1 MNRVSETLHRLRHLE
16 QLAGVKPPIILRKVV
31 LFMLSAVL
39 SLVIVFV
46 LFRQGSLAQEAV
58 YMMGIFVLAA
68 LLWATEALPLFAT
81 AILIIALEVILLANP
96 GGWTGFG
103 FADGPSPDYQ
113 VFLAPLANP
122 VIVLF
127 FGGFLL
133 AHAILKEGVDKAM
146 AGAVLGMFGTSPR
159 CVMLGLMVITAVFS
173 MWMSN
178 TATTAMMITL
188 TVPML
193 SQIPAGDPLRKGLI
207 LSVPFA
213 ANIGGMGTPI
223 ASPPNAVAVSFLS
236 EAGYEI
242 SFLQWVLIA
251 TPLMAGLLLF
261 AWGLLSYLYPP
272 GKNITFA
279 KPVAEP
285 MDGRDWY
292 VVGVLIVT
300 IGLWLTE
307 GWHGLS
313 TAVVALLPAV
323 AFTATGLLTRRDVN
337 SLEWH
342 ILILIMG
349 GIALGVGMQQTG
361 LDKVFVSLIPSQG
374 GVVLGA
380 MVVATML
387 FSTFISNTAAANLLL
402 PIGIAFAAGTTDEGS
417 PGAIVLAVSIALA
430 ASLAMSLPVSTPPNT
445 IAYSQGRL
453 VSGDFIRPG
462 VVIGVVAVLL
472 IVWLG
477 DAVVG
482 FWLDG

>member
-1 MNRVSETLHRLRHLE
+1 M
-16 QLAGVKPPIILRKVV
+16 A
-31 LFMLSAVL
+31 
-39 SLVIVFV
+39 
-46 LFRQGSLAQEAV
+46 
-58 YMMGIFVLAA
+58 GIFVLAA

-81 AILIIALEVILLANP
+81 AILIIALEIILLANP
-96 GGWTGFG
+96 GGWSGFG
-103 FADGPSPDYQ
+103 FANGNSPDYQ

-133 AHAILKEGVDKAM
+133 AHAILKEGVDQAM
-146 AGAVLGMFGTSPR
+146 AGAVLRLFGTSPR
-159 CVMLGLMVITAVFS
+159 RVMLGLMVITAVFS

-193 SQIPAGDPLRKGLI
+193 IQLPAGDPLRKGLL

-223 ASPPNAVAVSFLS
+223 ASPPNAVAVSFLR

-251 TPLMAGLLLF
+251 TPLMIGLLLF
-261 AWGLLSYLYPP
+261 TWGLLSYLYPP
-272 GKNITFA
+272 GERVRFA
-279 KPVAEP
+279 APEAPP
-285 MDGRDWY
+285 MNGRDWY
-292 VVGVLIVT
+292 VVGVLVTT

-349 GIALGVGMQQTG
+349 GIALGVGMQITG
-361 LDKVFVSLIPSQG
+361 LDEVFVSLIPSQG
-374 GVVLGA
+374 GVVLGT
-380 MVVATML
+380 MVVATIL

-402 PIGIAFAAGTTDEGS
+402 PIGIAFAAGTTDPDS

-445 IAYSQGRL
+445 IAYSQGKL
-453 VSGDFIRPG
+453 SSSDFVRPG
-462 VVIGVVAVLL
+462 VVIGVVAVVL
-472 IVWLG
+472 IVLLG
-477 DAVVG
+477 DEVVG
-482 FWLDG
+482 FWVN

>member
-1 MNRVSETLHRLRHLE
+1 MSRTLLTLQRLRRI
-16 QLAGVKPPIILRKVV
+16 QRIAGSKPPIIYRNVLLFSLSAAVSLLVV
-31 LFMLSAVL
+31 LGLFQVGNLS
-39 SLVIVFV
+39 
-46 LFRQGSLAQEAV
+46 QEAV
-58 YMMGIFVLAA
+58 YMAGIFVLAA

-81 AILIIALEVILLANP
+81 AILIIALEIILLANP
-96 GGWTGFG
+96 GGWSGFG

-133 AHAILKEGVDKAM
+133 AHAILKEGVDKTM
-146 AGAVLGMFGTSPR
+146 ARAVLRVFGSSPR
-159 CVMLGLMVITAVFS
+159 RVMLGLMVITAVFS

-193 SQIPAGDPLRKGLI
+193 SQLPAGDPLRKGL
-207 LSVPFA
+207 LLAVPFA

-223 ASPPNAVAVSFLS
+223 ASPPNAVAVSFLL
-236 EAGYEI
+236 EAGYKI

-251 TPLMAGLLLF
+251 TPLMIGLLLF
-261 AWGLLSYLYPP
+261 TWGLLTYLYPP
-272 GKNITFA
+272 GERVTFA
-279 KPVAEP
+279 APEAAP

-292 VVGVLIVT
+292 VVGVLVTT

-349 GIALGVGMQQTG
+349 GIALGVGMQVTG
-361 LDKVFVSLIPSQG
+361 LDAVFVSLIPSQG
-374 GVVLGA
+374 GVVIGA
-380 MVVATML
+380 MVVATIL

-402 PIGIAFAAGTTDEGS
+402 PIGIAFAAGTADPDS

-445 IAYSQGRL
+445 IAHSQGQL
-453 VSGDFIRPG
+453 TSGDFVRPG
-462 VVIGVVAVLL
+462 VAIGVVAVLL
-472 IVWLG
+472 IVLLG

-482 FWLDG
+482 FWVN

>member
-1 MNRVSETLHRLRHLE
+1 MT
-16 QLAGVKPPIILRKVV
+16 
-31 LFMLSAVL
+31 
-39 SLVIVFV
+39 
-46 LFRQGSLAQEAV
+46 
-58 YMMGIFVLAA
+58 GIFVLAA

-81 AILIIALEVILLANP
+81 AILIIALEIVLLANP
-96 GGWTGFG
+96 GGWSGFG
-103 FADGPSPDYQ
+103 FAGGNSPDYQ

-133 AHAILKEGVDKAM
+133 AHAILKEGVDKTM
-146 AGAVLGMFGTSPR
+146 AGAILSLFGRSPR
-159 CVMLGLMVITAVFS
+159 RVMLGLMVITAVFS

-193 SQIPAGDPLRKGLI
+193 SQIPAGDPFRKGLI

-223 ASPPNAVAVSFLS
+223 ASPPNAVAVSFLL

-251 TPLMAGLLLF
+251 IPLMTGLLLF
-261 AWGLLSYLYPP
+261 SWVLLSFLYAPRQR
-272 GKNITFA
+272 IVFA

-285 MDGRDWY
+285 MSGRDWY
-292 VVGVLIVT
+292 VVGVLVTT

-349 GIALGVGMQQTG
+349 GIALGVGMQRTG
-361 LDKVFVSLIPSQG
+361 LDEVFVSLIPSQG

-380 MVVATML
+380 MVLATIL

-402 PIGIAFAAGTTDEGS
+402 PVGIAFAAGTTDPDS

-453 VSGDFIRPG
+453 TSGDFIRPG
-462 VVIGVVAVLL
+462 VVIGIVAVVL

-477 DAVVG
+477 DEVVG
-482 FWLDG
+482 FWMGYER

>member
-1 MNRVSETLHRLRHLE
+1 ME
-16 QLAGVKPPIILRKVV
+16 QLAGIKPPLVFRNVV
-31 LFMLSAVL
+31 LFAVCSVV
-39 SLVIVFV
+39 SLVATLT
-46 LFRQGSLAQEAV
+46 LFQYGTLTREAI
-58 YMMGIFVLAA
+58 YMTGIFVLAA

-81 AILIIALEVILLANP
+81 AILIIALEIILLANP
-96 GGWTGFG
+96 GEWSGFG
-103 FADGPSPDYQ
+103 FADRPSPDYQ

-122 VIVLF
+122 VVVLF

-133 AHAILKEGVDKAM
+133 AHAILKEGVDKSM
-146 AGAVLGMFGTSPR
+146 AGAILSLFGRSPR
-159 CVMLGLMVITAVFS
+159 RVMLGLMVITATFS

-193 SQIPAGDPLRKGLI
+193 SQIPAGDPLRKGLL

-223 ASPPNAVAVSFLS
+223 ASPPNAVAVSFLL
-236 EAGYEI
+236 EVGYDI
-242 SFLQWVLIA
+242 SFLQWVLIT

-261 AWGLLSYLYPP
+261 SWWLLYYLYCPEQEVQ
-272 GKNITFA
+272 FA
-279 KPVAEP
+279 PPVAEP

-292 VVGVLIVT
+292 VVGVLVVT
-300 IGLWLTE
+300 IVLWLTE

-342 ILILIMG
+342 ILILIAG

-361 LDKVFVSLIPSQG
+361 LDTVFVSLIPSQG
-374 GVVLGA
+374 GVVLVT
-380 MVVATML
+380 MVLATVL

-402 PIGIAFAAGTTDEGS
+402 PIGIAFAAGTTDADS

-445 IAYSQGRL
+445 IAYSQGKL
-453 VSGDFIRPG
+453 TSGDFIRPG
-462 VVIGVVAVLL
+462 VVIGIVAIVLIVLL
-472 IVWLG
+472 G
-477 DAVVG
+477 DIVVG
-482 FWLDG
+482 FWIEGGTE